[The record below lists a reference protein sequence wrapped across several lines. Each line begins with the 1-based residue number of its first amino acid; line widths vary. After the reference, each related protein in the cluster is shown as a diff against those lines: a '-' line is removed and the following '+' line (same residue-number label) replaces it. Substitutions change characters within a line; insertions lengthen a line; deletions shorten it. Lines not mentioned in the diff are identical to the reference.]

1 MSNKIQVNPIS
12 NEAEQ
17 NDEKGLSLSLTNL
30 KALNKPLENQR
41 SLNYMLEIVKD
52 SLSESTIHGL
62 PHYVKRQ
69 NWCIR
74 IVWAV
79 CFFASSVIC
88 SYMIATSLISYFEYE
103 TVTKAKHI
111 YQLSTE
117 FPTISFCN
125 QNPFLTNSSFEFIE
139 SLLIKNGFFTKGSSS
154 DLFNNIF
161 SRDLRFIHIFVGLI
175 LSSSAYND
183 DFRRSFSYNLS
194 DMLLSCTYGNYFC
207 NSNDFEWYF
216 DMYHGN
222 CYRFN
227 SGKYA
232 NGSNAPI
239 WLSTKAGS
247 INGFTMELF
256 LYEPNNAMSLSSSSG
271 INY

>member
-1 MSNKIQVNPIS
+1 MSKKIQVNPIS
-12 NEAEQ
+12 TEQ
-17 NDEKGLSLSLTNL
+17 NDL
-30 KALNKPLENQR
+30 KAYSLENKPLETNQ
-41 SLNYMLEIVKD
+41 NYMLEIVKD

-79 CFFASSVIC
+79 CFFVSSVIC
-88 SYMIATSLISYFEYE
+88 SYMIAISLIGYFEYE

-111 YQLSTE
+111 YRLSTE

-125 QNPFLTNSSFEFIE
+125 QNPFMTNSSFELVE
-139 SLLIKNGFFTKGSSS
+139 SLLIKGGYITKNSST
-154 DLFNNIF
+154 DTFNSIF
-161 SRDLRFIHIFVGLI
+161 DNLLTFLRAYVGLS
-175 LSSSAYND
+175 LSSSAYD
-183 DFRRSFSYNLS
+183 DTFRRSIGYNLS
-194 DMLLSCTYGNYFC
+194 DMLLSCSYAGYIC

-216 DMYHGN
+216 DVFFGN

-247 INGFTMELF
+247 INGLTIELF
-256 LYEPNNAMSLSSSSG
+256 LYESNNVMSLSSSSG
-271 INY
+271 IKY